1 MDFQTLILRLSDY
14 WSSKGCLIE
23 QPYDIEVGA
32 GTMHPATFLRVL
44 GPEPWACAYVQPSR
58 RPADGRYGE
67 NPFRLVKH
75 HQLQVIIKP
84 SPVDIQD
91 LYVDS
96 LRAIG
101 IDPRE
106 HDLRFEED
114 NWESPTLGAWGVGWQ
129 VLLDGMEI
137 TQFTYFQQAGGLD
150 LKPITAEITY
160 GLERLTM
167 FLTRKESVYD
177 IEWAP
182 GILYGEV
189 RKQDEYEVSKYGF
202 EIADTAL
209 EQLLFEKYEAEAGRC
224 LAAGLVLPAYELTL
238 KCSHTFNILDARGA
252 ISATDRVG
260 VIRRVRDLAV
270 KCAKAYVASR
280 EGLGFPLL
288 QAAARNAPEE
298 PAPPGGGPSPTGLDL
313 EEASN
318 V

>member
-1 MDFQTLILRLSDY
+1 MDFQTLILKLSGF

-44 GPEPWACAYVQPSR
+44 GPEPWSAAYVQPSR

-75 HQLQVIIKP
+75 HQFQVVIKP
-84 SPVDIQD
+84 SPMDIQD
-91 LYVDS
+91 LYIES
-96 LRAIG
+96 LKSLG

-137 TQFTYFQQAGGLD
+137 SQFTYFQQAGGLD
-150 LKPITAEITY
+150 LRPITVEITY

-167 FLTRKESVYD
+167 FLARQESVYD
-177 IEWAP
+177 IEWTP
-182 GILYGEV
+182 GIRYGEV
-189 RKQDEYEVSKYGF
+189 RKQDEYETSKYGF
-202 EIADTAL
+202 EVADPAL
-209 EQLLFEKYEAEAGRC
+209 HQLLFTKFEIEAGRC
-224 LAAGLVLPAYELTL
+224 LEAGLVIPAYEFTL
-238 KCSHTFNILDARGA
+238 KCSHAFNILDARGA
-252 ISATDRVG
+252 VSATDRVG
-260 VIRRVRDLAV
+260 IIRRVRDLAV

-280 EGLGFPLL
+280 EGLGYPLL
-288 QAAARNAPEE
+288 PKESLVEAPAGE
-298 PAPPGGGPSPTGLDL
+298 S
-313 EEASN
+313 
-318 V
+318 